1 MTELAA
7 GGSSAE
13 QPTGYINGKGTH
25 EHRLRRR
32 VAGSHRASDRV
43 PAPATDSSP
52 TAQLG
57 AWQLAQYRC
66 ALETA
71 GHMQEIWRDGLS
83 ALARAGMAQWQEAG
97 ERAMAAGH
105 TNMDVPISL
114 GVLLAP
120 AMSIA
125 ETARGAEHAYFDSAI
140 TLLFFLLIGR
150 YLDQR
155 ARGVARSAAER
166 LLALTAGAVTL
177 VLPDGS
183 VAPGYVTPDQLE
195 QRLVAAEA
203 ALAKDGGK

>member
-97 ERAMAAGH
+97 ERAMAAGQALAGAAPEERADLAWDYMRLTLERMLANSITALDLLVRPTH
-105 TNMDVPISL
+105 QVLD
-114 GVLLAP
+114 LLAASTEGPGTP
-120 AMSIA
+120 AA
-125 ETARGAEHAYFDSAI
+125 TD
-140 TLLFFLLIGR
+140 
-150 YLDQR
+150 R
-155 ARGVARSAAER
+155 AA
-166 LLALTAGAVTL
+166 
-177 VLPDGS
+177 
-183 VAPGYVTPDQLE
+183 
-195 QRLVAAEA
+195 
-203 ALAKDGGK
+203 